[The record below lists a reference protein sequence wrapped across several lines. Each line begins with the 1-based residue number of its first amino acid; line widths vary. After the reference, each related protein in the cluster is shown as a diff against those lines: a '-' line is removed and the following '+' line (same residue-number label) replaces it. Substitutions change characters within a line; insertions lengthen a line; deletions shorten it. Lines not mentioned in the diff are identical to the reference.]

1 MLSEPLTYSF
11 YCITSL
17 LKHIHRKIYLQL
29 YRYSLQDH
37 AAPMHFKDIPIQ
49 DGITEKGGASCNSL
63 NRWGNTHAQDSLFG
77 GELDEGL
84 MLKQSAAG

>member
-1 MLSEPLTYSF
+1 
-11 YCITSL
+11 
-17 LKHIHRKIYLQL
+17 
-29 YRYSLQDH
+29 
-37 AAPMHFKDIPIQ
+37 MHFKDIPIQ